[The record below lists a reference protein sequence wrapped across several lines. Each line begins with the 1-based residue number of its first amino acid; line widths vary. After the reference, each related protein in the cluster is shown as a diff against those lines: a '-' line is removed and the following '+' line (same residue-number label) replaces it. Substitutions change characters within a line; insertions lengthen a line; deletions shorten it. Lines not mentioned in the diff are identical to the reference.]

1 VYEKSDLRIINEIKE
16 DISKHLNEFK
26 ESSRREPNE
35 IKKIMKEIKKNSIN
49 T

>member
-26 ESSRREPNE
+26 ESSKREPNE
-35 IKKIMKEIKKNSIN
+35 IKKTMKEIKKIQ
-49 T
+49 